1 MDFTFFT
8 PSEVKDDAAL
18 LSYIFETY
26 VENMYYLFGEDL
38 KDEKSQQAWIRSNL
52 ENPDKEFY
60 WRLILA
66 HNGGENAGFLIYT
79 IQSNVFYV
87 NDIQIGKKFRY
98 CPAVLKGL
106 FCNAFTKE
114 KDEFEQIA
122 GYINDKNIA
131 SKNNFLRCADKTE
144 KTERG
149 IRLYISKDSLFKR
162 FRIR

>member
-8 PSEVKDDAAL
+8 PSEVKGSSAL

-26 VENMYYLFGEDL
+26 VANMYYLFGDDL
-38 KDEKSQQAWIRSNL
+38 KDKESQKAWIRCNL
-52 ENPDKEFY
+52 ENPDKDFY

-66 HNGGENAGFLIYT
+66 HNKDVKTGFLIYT
-79 IQSNVFYV
+79 IKSNVFFV
-87 NDIQIGKKFRY
+87 NDIQIGEKFRY
-98 CPAVLKGL
+98 CPTVLKGL

-114 KDEFEQIA
+114 NDAFEQIA

-131 SKNNFLRCADKTE
+131 SKTNFLRYADKTE